1 MGAECLF
8 GHYTDCSVDSRVT
21 TRDQGG
27 WGVAAQL
34 SHAHVYYVTYKSR
47 TPTQTTVKRGD
58 NTRINVGVNKK
69 L

>member
-27 WGVAAQL
+27 WGVAVQL
-34 SHAHVYYVTYKSR
+34 SHADYVTYKSR
-47 TPTQTTVKRGD
+47 ITDTD
-58 NTRINVGVNKK
+58 NREER
-69 L
+69 